1 MLFSG
6 GSFCSIRKHIKTYTV
21 FMGRECVYSA
31 AEKENKIFL
40 PLQYSQ
46 TQRADSWLAVRET
59 FGSVYEMKLSTNTR
73 MSLHTHTHAVRP
85 NDCARIK
92 KFSSTSWARCFIKS
106 IFSSSH
112 LLLLLVE
119 AWCEWERGSR
129 PVFLISSFS
138 EIKLKTRR
146 IFFFFRVVFFD
157 ESSFFFHSFFFFFF
171 GEKWTTWM
179 ENDDWAR
186 AELRTRSGKIL
197 NERTKK
203 SYFLLNGAR
212 GFLFFPSHLFP

>member
-40 PLQYSQ
+40 PLKYSQ

-146 IFFFFRVVFFD
+146 IFFSFRVVFFD
-157 ESSFFFHSFFFFFF
+157 ESSFFFHSFFFFFLGKMNNVD
-171 GEKWTTWM
+171 GEWRLGPRPT
-179 ENDDWAR
+179 
-186 AELRTRSGKIL
+186 
-197 NERTKK
+197 
-203 SYFLLNGAR
+203 
-212 GFLFFPSHLFP
+212 